1 MQFAC
6 AKCEKPVSL
15 AETAG
20 MPVPPEILC
29 ESCGASWPN
38 KWWVV
43 IRGDKR
49 GPMTLAELVAIVEK
63 REVEARTFV
72 WTTGFGPWIRA
83 GQIEAFKSLWAG
95 LPPEPAKRPITS
107 QSARPVAPASVAHV
121 VPQPV
126 LVPAPVAAPQPV
138 SGADVTPVVEGAPVT
153 APVAANPPTGSGLRP
168 RLHLRSIPPP
178 PLPTTGAS
186 PRPALSAEVPT
197 ASMLP
202 GPIAVLEAAPAAPRP
217 LVVAPGAV
225 LSEAEVGPALS
236 AATVVPAS
244 LVPEPPV
251 APASRHVTESSERN
265 IFGEPVSPAAETLL
279 IRADEIAPQGV
290 LAEPAPPSPVASVPF
305 QPDGHHEDL
314 FFAGGATAG
323 AGAST
328 AGRAA
333 QGADLIDLKHVLDD
347 LKNGGGRH
355 IAPIGTSPTGFS
367 MVTRLHRPDK
377 KRWFVVG
384 GVVAGL
390 AAAVVI
396 IVAMQPPADPAPK
409 ARAPVVASSINR
421 AADPTLPKPP
431 ERAPREEVKTAVAP
445 KAELTLTAKTDG
457 AVVNG
462 AGAANVAAV
471 PSGAKV
477 NKPKG
482 PAEAPKNGNGATND
496 GNSHGLTKEQFAILT
511 EDDVGK
517 QEVKLEFDPGAAAR
531 KAADE
536 AAAKQRVAASN
547 LAQDVASAFGK
558 KKTQFARCSDGS
570 QERVRLVFT
579 VQPTGKVANT
589 HVEGTTNSGKAQ
601 CLTEILGRAIFP
613 ASSEPATYSQVMV
626 L

>member
-15 AETAG
+15 VETAG
-20 MPVPPEILC
+20 MPVPPEIRC

-49 GPMTLAELVAIVEK
+49 GPMTLAELVVIVEK

-83 GQIEAFKSLWAG
+83 GQLEAFKSLWAG

-107 QSARPVAPASVAHV
+107 QSTRPVVPASAAQV

-126 LVPAPVAAPQPV
+126 LTPAPVAAPQPV
-138 SGADVTPVVEGAPVT
+138 SGPGAGAVVEAAPAQPAS

-186 PRPALSAEVPT
+186 PRPAVSADVPA

-202 GPIAVLEAAPAAPRP
+202 GPFAVLEAAPAAPHP
-217 LVVAPGAV
+217 VVVASGSV
-225 LSEAEVGPALS
+225 VSEAEVGPAFI
-236 AATVVPAS
+236 AATALPAS
-244 LVPEPPV
+244 PVPEL
-251 APASRHVTESSERN
+251 PATN
-265 IFGEPVSPAAETLL
+265 IFGEPASPAAETLL
-279 IRADEIAPQGV
+279 IRADDLAPRDV
-290 LAEPAPPSPVASVPF
+290 LAEPAAPSAPPSSAVNVAIHA
-305 QPDGHHEDL
+305 DGHHEDL

-328 AGRAA
+328 AGRGA
-333 QGADLIDLKHVLDD
+333 QGPAADLIDLKHVLDD
-347 LKNGGGRH
+347 LKNASGRH

-384 GVVAGL
+384 GVVAAL

-396 IVAMQPPADPAPK
+396 VVAMQPPADPAPK
-409 ARAPVVASSINR
+409 ARAPLVASSTNR
-421 AADPTLPKPP
+421 TVDPTPPKPP

-445 KAELTLTAKTDG
+445 KAELTLTAKTEG
-457 AVVNG
+457 AVANG
-462 AGAANVAAV
+462 AGASNVAALA
-471 PSGAKV
+471 SGAKV
-477 NKPKG
+477 TKPKG
-482 PAEAPKNGNGATND
+482 LTEAPKNGNGAAND
-496 GNSHGLTKEQFAILT
+496 GTSHGLTKEQFAVLT

-589 HVEGTTNSGKAQ
+589 HVEGTTNNGKAQ